1 MPNSDFPARRT
12 SRPIPRPVPRPL
24 LQSIPPA
31 VVPPPEATPSPPR
44 PLLDDLLDQLGRS
57 LGLPMLG
64 TDELGVCMLVFD
76 ERTTVNLTLD
86 PLCGELLSWCELGNV
101 DAGLQDADARLRQ
114 LLRANLFWRGTRGA
128 TLAMMPGT
136 DAVILARR
144 WPMEGMTVD
153 RLRVGIDAM
162 VETAD
167 SLVPRLAGATSNRA
181 VPVHAD
187 MKGRP

>member
-1 MPNSDFPARRT
+1 
-12 SRPIPRPVPRPL
+12 
-24 LQSIPPA
+24 
-31 VVPPPEATPSPPR
+31 
-44 PLLDDLLDQLGRS
+44 LLDELLDQLGRS
-57 LGLPMLG
+57 LGLPALG

-86 PLCGELLSWCELGNV
+86 PLGGELLSWCELGNV
-101 DAGLQDADARLRQ
+101 DAGLQEADALLRQ
-114 LLRANLFWRGTRGA
+114 LLRTNLFWRGTRGA

-167 SLVPRLAGATSNRA
+167 SLAPLLAGAASNRSA
-181 VPVHAD
+181 RVHAD
-187 MKGRP
+187 IQGRP